1 MTDANDIRGPNIRDR
16 AIDTAKHE
24 PQGVTYAGYLAL
36 DDILSAQKPRSDQHD
51 EMLFVIIHQTKELW
65 LKQILHEVALAQTL
79 VRAGDLVPA
88 YKSLARVS
96 RIQSVM
102 TQSWDILATMTP
114 ADYLKFRG
122 DLGASS
128 GFQSDQFR
136 RLETMLGLKDPR
148 FLRFHVERPDAHAA
162 LKAALESPSLY
173 DDALRQLARAG
184 LPVPDAVL
192 NRDVSQSYEA
202 DEGVEVAW
210 LEVYRDTERWW
221 PLYQLAEKL
230 VDLDDA
236 LLTWRHKHVVTVERI
251 IGRRQGTGGTDGV
264 GYLVETLKRRCFP
277 ELWSLRTKL

>member
-1 MTDANDIRGPNIRDR
+1 MTQANDIRSQSIENAR
-16 AIDTAKHE
+16 HE
-24 PQGVTYAGYLAL
+24 PQGVTYAGYLSL
-36 DDILSAQKPRSDQHD
+36 DQLLGAQSPRTDQHD

-65 LKQILHEVALAQTL
+65 LKQILHEVALAQSL
-79 VRAGDLVPA
+79 IRAGDLVPA

-96 RIQSVM
+96 RIQAVM

-148 FLRFHVERPDAHAA
+148 FLRFHAERPEAHAA
-162 LKAALESPSLY
+162 LKAALEAPSVY
-173 DDALRQLARAG
+173 DDALRQLHLAG
-184 LPVPDAVL
+184 LHIPEEVL
-192 NRDVSQSYEA
+192 NRDVSTQYEA
-202 DEGVEVAW
+202 HPAVEAAW
-210 LEVYRDTERWW
+210 LEVYRNTERWW

-230 VDLDDA
+230 VDMDDA
-236 LLTWRHKHVVTVERI
+236 LLTWRHKHIVTVERI
-251 IGRRQGTGGTDGV
+251 IGRKMGTGGTDGV

-277 ELWSLRTKL
+277 ELWSLRTQL